1 MNGMKTSLIASVVMF
16 FSMALFSSCAP
27 VKFSKA
33 DSIIVK
39 STCEGTSCT
48 DKSILCTPK
57 INGSLT
63 TFTYTSGV
71 ALPSIS
77 SNCSPSDGDY
87 TWTVK
92 KADASTVNTTI
103 PGLTGANPQS
113 VNFNVM
119 GAGTYYVFLTSTK
132 TGSGLNPFVAS
143 TPLEFILP
151 GVGNNLTCDPKLNG
165 TFTSL
170 VLNQNDANALVSANC
185 APMAATYLWTA
196 TKDGVAIT
204 IPGLSGATSTPDIKA
219 LGLGTYKLYLY
230 ATASGSQHWQSST
243 PLTVQIAQYV
253 PPNYP
258 LIQCNPRI
266 NGSLTSVTLT
276 SSSPNPLISA
286 NCLPAE
292 VQYTWT
298 VTKNGVSVTVPGL
311 TGANSN
317 PNFTSLGTGA
327 YLIYL
332 TASNPGNTAWNTTTP
347 LMVTIDSPPGAMAVN
362 CMPRLNNLSVAVTVA
377 LNGANPL
384 VTSGCT
390 PSNATLT
397 WSVYKAGSPVN
408 ITGLAGASSTPN
420 FTAAGLGV
428 YYIYLT
434 ASAAGYNTYVS
445 PSPLEVTVANAY
457 NPYRSV
463 VYEKPVLASNNKVD
477 LLVVLDDSNSM
488 LPDNTKLAQR
498 LQNFVNDLTA
508 AGLDWQMCGVVT
520 HSEDVNGNGIYYWG
534 ASKKWLGYVGS
545 PQWVLKLG
553 APDPYAIFT
562 NTVAAIGAGWAN
574 TDDERGIKAAWWSI
588 EYAPYNSCYRKDASL
603 SVIALSDEDE
613 RSVGGDSTQAFYSSE
628 MKYLEAEDTPQAFV
642 TKIKQTFGNDKR
654 FTFNSIVVKPGDST
668 CMAAQDA
675 EGSKSHYG
683 YKYAELSQLTN
694 GYVGS
699 ICATDYSSNLYYFKD
714 KIVNSLASVVLEC
727 APVGDIAVTITPAM
741 GGVTTQ
747 LQNNTLVFNPAVP
760 VGRTIKLEYKC
771 VTN

>member
-1 MNGMKTSLIASVVMF
+1 MNWIKAGFAVI

-33 DSIIVK
+33 DNIVVK
-39 STCEGTSCT
+39 PACEGSSCDT
-48 DKSILCTPK
+48 NSIKCSPK
-57 INGSLT
+57 INNSVT
-63 TFTYTSGV
+63 TFTYASGV
-71 ALPSIS
+71 ALPNIS
-77 SNCSPSDGDY
+77 SNCSPSDGSY

-92 KADASTVNTTI
+92 KADSSVVSTTI

-119 GAGTYYVFLTSTK
+119 GSGTYYVFLTSSK
-132 TGSGLNPFVAS
+132 TGSGLNPYVAS

-151 GVGNNLTCDPKLNG
+151 GAGNNLTCDPKLNN
-165 TFTSL
+165 TFTNL
-170 VLNQNDANALVSANC
+170 TLNQNDMNAVVSANC
-185 APMAATYLWTA
+185 TPAAASYIWTA
-196 TKDGVAIT
+196 TKDGVNFT
-204 IPGLSGATSTPDIKA
+204 IPGLSGATSTPDIKS
-219 LGLGTYKLYLY
+219 LGLGTYRLYLY

-243 PLTVQIAQYV
+243 PLTVTIAQYT
-253 PPNYP
+253 PPTYTP
-258 LIQCNPRI
+258 IQCNPRI
-266 NGSLTSVTLT
+266 NGLLTSVTLT

-286 NCLPAE
+286 NCVPSE
-292 VQYTWT
+292 VQYTWS
-298 VTKNGVSVTVPGL
+298 VTKNGTTVTVPGL
-311 TGANSN
+311 SGANSN
-317 PNFTSLGTGA
+317 PNFSSLGTGA

-332 TASNPGNTAWNTTTP
+332 TASNPGNTAWSTTTP
-347 LMVTIDSPPGAMAVN
+347 LLVTIDSAAGSMAVN

-377 LNGANPL
+377 LNGTNPL

-390 PSNATLT
+390 PANATLT
-397 WSVYKAGSPVN
+397 WSVYKSGNPVT
-408 ITGLAGASSTPN
+408 ISGLAGASSTPN
-420 FTAAGLGV
+420 FISAGLGT

-434 ASAAGYNTYVS
+434 ASASGYNTYVS

-457 NPYRSV
+457 YPYRSV

-477 LLVVLDDSNSM
+477 LLVVFDDSNSM

-498 LQNFVNDLTA
+498 LQNFVSDLTTS
-508 AGLDWQMCGVVT
+508 GIDWQMCSVVT
-520 HSEDVNGNGIYYWG
+520 HSENVNGDGVYYWG
-534 ASKKWLGYVGS
+534 ASKKWVGYVGS

-553 APDPYAIFT
+553 AADPYAIFT
-562 NTVAAIGAGWAN
+562 STVAAIGAGWAN
-574 TDDERGIKAAWWSI
+574 TDDERGIKAAWWSA
-588 EYAPYNSCYRKDASL
+588 EYAPYNSCYRQDASL
-603 SVIALSDEDE
+603 SVIAISDEDE
-613 RSVGGDSTQAFYSSE
+613 RSVGGDSSQVFYNSE
-628 MKYLEAEDTPQAFV
+628 LKYLEADDTPQAYV

-654 FTFNSIVVKPGDST
+654 FTFNSIIVKPGDTT

-699 ICATDYSSNLYYFKD
+699 ICASDYSSNLYYFKD

-727 APVGDIAVTITPAM
+727 APVGDIAVTITPSM

-747 LQNNTLVFNPAVP
+747 LQNNTLIFNPAVP

-771 VTN
+771 AMN